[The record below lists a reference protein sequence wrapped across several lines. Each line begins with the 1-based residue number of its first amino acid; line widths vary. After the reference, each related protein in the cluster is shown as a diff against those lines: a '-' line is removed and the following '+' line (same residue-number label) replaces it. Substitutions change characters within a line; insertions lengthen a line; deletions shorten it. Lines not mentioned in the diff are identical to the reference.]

1 VLKPKVLAAV
11 CKAKQTALGE
21 LKSKALA
28 SFCLDN
34 FSPLTPKTNGV

>member
-1 VLKPKVLAAV
+1 VLKPKALAAD
-11 CKAKQTALGE
+11 CMAKQTALGE

-28 SFCLDN
+28 SFCFDN